1 MRVGFLKSINIADD
15 IGHPE
20 RFAHYQPT
28 SRSAPLVGRVMRSS
42 ATMVIAAYGSGKS
55 LAAGIGALAVENA
68 PASAP
73 VLATVAEKMRDVS
86 PEVADALG
94 ERLASGTRGKV
105 AVMSG
110 YVRDLPGQLAEALGV
125 APVRS
130 VRAAMAALRGMDAV
144 DHVAIVWD
152 EFGRHLEGLV
162 KDARSRDLEHL
173 QELAEL
179 SVRPNGP
186 SCSLTLLLHQN
197 VLAYAQDLNQTSRNE
212 WRKIEGR
219 FDQMRF
225 VEDSRELYAL
235 IGTIV
240 QERKPKIAPLPTADR
255 DEAVARAIEG
265 RWYDGVQ
272 DAGEVRTLQEN
283 AWPLS
288 SAVLQVLPR
297 IIARVGQNE
306 RSLFTFL
313 DEIDMS
319 APVAMDMLYSHF
331 FEAFRSDV
339 GVGGLQRQWVEV
351 ESARSKTE
359 SPAEREALAAT
370 FLLQAG
376 MVGEKRHLKRAVL
389 VGALVGAGYALH
401 ECESTVTALAERK
414 LLIHRKLNDDVSVW
428 HGADVDVAAK
438 LREEKTRLAPGF
450 DLLSFLAREHPAPAV
465 RALGHNVKFG
475 VARYLDG
482 VYVAAPDVADLPPVS
497 IGWGRVAY
505 VIANT
510 AEEVASARK
519 AAESAAEGTV
529 LVLPVEPVS
538 FTEAALEVEALLSLK
553 ANDKLTGEDPLV
565 IREIDEFLA
574 IARRHLSIL
583 MHRLTTDR
591 PSVSEWRHAGRKL
604 DVDADRPAGIAVS
617 AIMDALYPKT
627 PLIVNDQIVRTRIS
641 RQMTTARLRMV
652 TALLARAGQ
661 RDLGYAADDGAAEA
675 SVYRTVLARTGIYR
689 PEADGGRFALP
700 EEIDDPALS
709 EIWAYLRDVFTIKGR
724 KTLRDVI
731 RTLGGSP
738 YGVSPAVQPIL
749 VMAAYKAFART
760 AVVRNDGEFVR
771 DLLGFD
777 STRFFDTP
785 DAVEFDVLSNSPQ
798 LARYL
803 DDFSYMF
810 LYERP
815 GPYDEK
821 VMFAA
826 MALEAWAQTLSDGAR
841 RSSRMS
847 EEARAMLRAMQ
858 QASDPAVLIV
868 ETLPSLLGPPDKPY
882 AAKLTYVL
890 DGLRRCRNA
899 IDGLV
904 QGYLREAVGVV
915 EDVLHLTGSD
925 KTTVA
930 GVIEWVSCFDVAALL
945 QRRDLKMT
953 DTTVL
958 RTVEETKAGRYSAEG
973 LARVISHVL
982 MRRGVDKWQDDTKEH
997 FRKELREARE
1007 RIETAALDVERPSRS
1022 LLPILEARMSH
1033 LQKQMERIKHAG
1045 GGEGG
1050 VQ

>member
-1 MRVGFLKSINIADD
+1 MRDGFLKSINIGDD

-20 RFAHYQPT
+20 RLAHYQPT
-28 SRSAPLVGRVMRSS
+28 SRSAPLIARVMRPS
-42 ATMVIAAYGSGKS
+42 ATMAIASYGSGKS
-55 LAAGIGALAVENA
+55 LAAGIGALAVENS
-68 PASAP
+68 PDSAS
-73 VLATVAEKMRDVS
+73 VLMTVAERARDVR
-86 PEVADALG
+86 PDVAEALE
-94 ERLASGTRGKV
+94 ERLASDARGKV
-105 AVMSG
+105 AVLSG
-110 YVRDLPGQLAEALGV
+110 YVRDLPGQLAEALGLSP
-125 APVRS
+125 ARS
-130 VRAAMAALRGMDAV
+130 IRAVIGALRGLSGI

-152 EFGRHLEGLV
+152 EFGRHLEGLI

-179 SVRPNGP
+179 SVRPSGP
-186 SCSLTLLLHQN
+186 TCSLTLLLHQN

-240 QERKPKIAPLPTADR
+240 RERQPEIYQLAPAAR

-272 DAGEVRTLQEN
+272 DDSEVRKLQED

-297 IIARVGQNE
+297 IVARVGQNE

-319 APVAMDMLYSHF
+319 APVAMDMLYAHF
-331 FEAFRSDV
+331 FEAFRSDI
-339 GVGGLQRQWVEV
+339 GIGGLQRQWVEV

-359 SPAEREALAAT
+359 FPAEREALAAT

-376 MVGEKRHLKRAVL
+376 VVGEKRHLKRAVL
-389 VGALVGAGYALH
+389 VGALVGAGYPLDEA
-401 ECESTVTALAERK
+401 EATVASLAERK

-428 HGADVDVAAK
+428 HGADIDVAAK

-482 VYVAAPDVADLPPVS
+482 VYVAARDIADLPPVS
-497 IGWGRVAY
+497 TGWGHVAY

-510 AEEVASARK
+510 AEEIAAARK
-519 AAESAAEGTV
+519 AAETVPEGIV
-529 LVLPVEPVS
+529 IVLPQEPVS
-538 FTEAALEVEALLSLK
+538 FAEAALEVEALLSLK
-553 ANDKLTGEDPLV
+553 GDDKLTGEDPLV

-574 IARRHLSIL
+574 IARRHLAIL

-591 PSVSEWRHAGRKL
+591 PSVSEWWHIGRRL
-604 DVDADRPAGIAVS
+604 EVDADRPAGIAVS
-617 AIMDALYPKT
+617 AIMDGLYPKT
-627 PLIVNDQIVRTRIS
+627 PRIVNDQIVRTRIS

-661 RDLGYAADDGAAEA
+661 RDIGYAADDGAAEA

-689 PEADGGRFALP
+689 EDGDGGRFALP
-700 EEIDDPALS
+700 EEIEDTALS
-709 EIWAYLRDVFTIKGR
+709 EIWALLREFFTAKGT
-724 KTLRDVI
+724 KTLSSIIQV
-731 RTLGGSP
+731 LGGNP

-760 AVVRNDGEFVR
+760 VIVRSDGEFVR

-785 DAVEFDVLSNSPQ
+785 NTVEFEVLAHSQQ
-798 LARYL
+798 LTRYL
-803 DDFSYMF
+803 DDFAHTF

-815 GPYDEK
+815 GPFDEK

-826 MALEAWAQTLSDGAR
+826 MALEAWTQTLSDGSR
-841 RSSRMS
+841 RSNRMPD
-847 EEARAMLRAMQ
+847 EARAMLRAIQ
-858 QASDPAVLIV
+858 QATDPARLVV
-868 ETLPSLLGPPDKPY
+868 ETLPNLLGPPEKPF

-890 DGLRRCRNA
+890 DGLQRCRNA

-904 QGYLREAVGVV
+904 QGYLRDAVEVV
-915 EDVLHLTGSD
+915 EDVLHLAGSD
-925 KTTVA
+925 KTTVD
-930 GVIEWVSCFDVAALL
+930 GVVEWVGCFDVPALL
-945 QRRDLKMT
+945 QRQDLKMT

-1007 RIETAALDVERPSRS
+1007 RIERAALDVERPSKS
-1022 LLPILEARMSH
+1022 LLPILEARMMH
-1033 LQKQMERIKHAG
+1033 LQKQMERIRHAG
-1045 GGEGG
+1045 DGEGG
-1050 VQ
+1050 AL